1 MFSKERNTFSA
12 PLIRIATWS
21 IALGLLVMVL
31 SISILRGF
39 QQEIEQKVVGFG
51 SHIVVKGYESANSY
65 EDYPID
71 ASRPELQ
78 LLTSVP
84 GVRFSQRFATKGG
97 MVKTDVHIH
106 GILLKGVDNQ
116 FDTSFFASNLIE
128 GSLFGFP
135 DSTPSNEV
143 IISKI
148 IAKKMNL
155 HVGDKMRTYFWQG
168 SNYRARAFTITGI
181 YNTDLADFDEH
192 YVIGDLRQV
201 QQLNQWA
208 PNQVAGIELL
218 VDDFA
223 QVGRIAN
230 DVASTLPYDLNTY
243 TITQQNPALFAW
255 LDLLNSN
262 IVLILAVMAL
272 VCMVAVISAL
282 LILAFEKT
290 SAIGLLK
297 ALGASNRAIRHIFLY
312 RSSRI
317 VLKGILIG
325 DAIALAIGLLQHKF
339 HFLHLDPES
348 YSMSFV
354 PMDLSLWTFLG
365 VSIFT
370 FAVCMLAILIP
381 ASAAART
388 VPTQNLKV
396 Q

>member
-1 MFSKERNTFSA
+1 M
-12 PLIRIATWS
+12 
-21 IALGLLVMVL
+21 
-31 SISILRGF
+31 
-39 QQEIEQKVVGFG
+39 
-51 SHIVVKGYESANSY
+51 
-65 EDYPID
+65 
-71 ASRPELQ
+71 
-78 LLTSVP
+78 
-84 GVRFSQRFATKGG
+84 
-97 MVKTDVHIH
+97 
-106 GILLKGVDNQ
+106 
-116 FDTSFFASNLIE
+116 
-128 GSLFGFP
+128 
-135 DSTPSNEV
+135 
-143 IISKI
+143 
-148 IAKKMNL
+148 
-155 HVGDKMRTYFWQG
+155 
-168 SNYRARAFTITGI
+168 
-181 YNTDLADFDEH
+181 
-192 YVIGDLRQV
+192 IGDLRQV

-297 ALGASNRAIRHIFLY
+297 ALGASNRAIRQIFLH
-312 RSSRI
+312 RSSHI

-325 DAIALAIGLLQHKF
+325 DAIALSIGLLQHKF